1 MTTQVRFGLPV
12 AGLLI
17 NSSEDF
23 LGSVEWRQSESAT
36 CGHADSDFSLRTI
49 GMCWKQQC
57 LDRCPTRLQSGSP
70 RFMTLDGDVAAA
82 ESGSI
87 LAVLGRVRSETRPT
101 KKPPKGNL
109 KKQARSTARL
119 SREAT
124 ELLRLWLAH
133 ATVEAEESPIA
144 LLASCEL
151 LSLYGSQFP
160 AEVIGGLWRAT
171 LAAALAQSESFLEAA
186 RIEDWQDQLEESV
199 ATKSIW
205 LKAGLLPLICGL
217 LFDGVKG
224 APRLF
229 RAGRTSVN
237 DQILQVTDSQGVPV
251 DEVFD
256 SIPEFLGL
264 WSDSLLVTQ
273 LLGDTLWKKPAAK
286 RFGKMLRRLSAAVRS
301 DEMLTCCADGRAAVA
316 ALNNACSI
324 SGLPTGSAWL
334 KTLTTASSN
343 KKTRESSPEK
353 KSKSQKPKKKIAKG
367 AIPSW
372 QSDETDSACLR
383 TSWAI
388 EASVA
393 TVRFDSEPVRLELAI
408 DGVPLLSGKWGLEL
422 AEGDEPLELE
432 AEWECICWNS
442 DSDGDYLELQLE
454 FEEGPMINRYVYLSR
469 SDSFAI
475 IADAIS
481 GSTPGRVELATL
493 LPLADGV
500 TLTSVDGGREQLL
513 TAGEKSVRVFPLSL
527 PQDPGIGTA
536 GKIGVEQDGDSS
548 RLAFSQATESG
559 TMFSPIVFDWAP
571 KRQHV
576 PAEWRQLTVTRANE
590 IDPSGAA
597 AFRLLVGKQHLVLYR
612 SLGGTERY
620 RTFLGY
626 QAESETVIGRFTK
639 SGVIQELLI
648 VE

>member
-12 AGLLI
+12 AGLL
-17 NSSEDF
+17 NNPSDDF
-23 LGSVEWRQSESAT
+23 LGSVEWRQSESAS
-36 CGHADSDFSLRTI
+36 CGNADSDFSLRTI

-57 LDRCPTRLQSGSP
+57 LDRCPTRLQIHSP
-70 RFMTLDGDVAAA
+70 RFVTLDGAVEAA

-87 LAVLGRVRSETRPT
+87 LAVLGRVRSETSPA

-109 KKQARSTARL
+109 KKQTRSTERL

-171 LAAALAQSESFLEAA
+171 LAAALAQSEGFLDAA
-186 RIEDWQDQLEESV
+186 RIEDWQDQLDESGE
-199 ATKSIW
+199 TKAAW
-205 LKAGLLPLICGL
+205 LKAGLLPLVCGL
-217 LFDGVKG
+217 LFDDVKG
-224 APRLF
+224 APRLS

-237 DQILQVTDSQGVPV
+237 DQILQVTDSKGIPV
-251 DEVFD
+251 SEVFNGL
-256 SIPEFLGL
+256 PKFLGL
-264 WSDSLLVTQ
+264 WSDSLLVTR

-286 RFGKMLRRLSAAVRS
+286 RFEKMLRRLSAAVRS
-301 DEMLTCCADGRAAVA
+301 EETLTCCVDGQTAVA
-316 ALNNACSI
+316 ALNNAWAI
-324 SGLPTGSAWL
+324 SGLTSGPACMKSDAATSSKKRNGGASAQ
-334 KTLTTASSN
+334 
-343 KKTRESSPEK
+343 K
-353 KSKSQKPKKKIAKG
+353 KSKGQRPKKKIANA

-383 TSWAI
+383 TSWAKD
-388 EASVA
+388 ASLA
-393 TVRFDSEPVRLELAI
+393 TVRFDSEPVRLELAV
-408 DGVPLLSGKWGLEL
+408 DGVPLLSGDWVLEL
-422 AEGDEPLELE
+422 AEGNEPLELE

-513 TAGEKSVRVFPLSL
+513 TAGEKSVRVFPLGL

-548 RLAFSQATESG
+548 WLAFSQATESG

-571 KRQHV
+571 KRQNV

-590 IDPSGAA
+590 IDPWGAA
-597 AFRLLVGKQHLVLYR
+597 AFRLMLGKQHLVLYR

-626 QAESETVIGRFTK
+626 QAESETVIGKFTK

>member
-12 AGLLI
+12 AGLLN
-17 NSSEDF
+17 NSSDDF
-23 LGSVEWRQSESAT
+23 LGSVIWRLSETTT
-36 CGHADSDFSLRTI
+36 CGNLGSDFSLRTI

-57 LDRCPTRLQSGSP
+57 LDRCPPKLQSGSP
-70 RFMTLDGDVAAA
+70 RFVTLDGAIESA

-87 LAVLGRVRSETRPT
+87 LAVLGRVRSETSPT
-101 KKPPKGNL
+101 WKPPKGNL
-109 KKQARSTARL
+109 KKQASSTARL

-124 ELLRLWLAH
+124 ELLRLWLANGT
-133 ATVEAEESPIA
+133 AETEESPVA

-186 RIEDWQDQLEESV
+186 RIEDWQDQLDETA
-199 ATKSIW
+199 ATKSVW
-205 LKAGLLPLICGL
+205 LKAGLLPLVCGL
-217 LFDGVKG
+217 LFDDVKG
-224 APRLF
+224 APRLSK
-229 RAGRTSVN
+229 AGRTSVN
-237 DQILQVTDSQGVPV
+237 DQILQVTDSKGIPV
-251 DEVFD
+251 GEVFD
-256 SIPEFLGL
+256 ALPEFLAL

-286 RFGKMLRRLSAAVRS
+286 RFEKMLRRVSASVRS
-301 DEMLTCCADGRAAVA
+301 EETLTGCADGEAAVA
-316 ALNNACSI
+316 ALNNAFAI
-324 SGLPTGSAWL
+324 SELPSGAAWL
-334 KTLTTASSN
+334 KTVMATSNNKETGKAS
-343 KKTRESSPEK
+343 KK
-353 KSKSQKPKKKIAKG
+353 KSKGKGPKNKIPKA

-372 QSDETDSACLR
+372 QSDDTDSACLR
-383 TSWAI
+383 TSWAKD
-388 EASVA
+388 ASLA
-393 TVRFDSEPVRLELAI
+393 TIRFDSEPVRLELAI
-408 DGVPLLSGKWGLEL
+408 DGVPLLSGDWGLEL

-454 FEEGPMINRYVYLSR
+454 FEGGPMINRYVYLSR
-469 SDSFAI
+469 SDCFAI

-481 GSTPGRVELATL
+481 ESTPGRVDLATL

-500 TLTSVDGGREQLL
+500 TLKSAEGGREQLL
-513 TAGEKSVRVFPLSL
+513 TAGDKTVRVFPLGL
-527 PQDPGIGTA
+527 PQDPGVGTA
-536 GKIGVEQDGDSS
+536 GKVGLDQGDDNESC
-548 RLAFSQATESG
+548 LAFSQSTESG
-559 TMFSPIVFDWAP
+559 TMFAPIVLDWAP
-571 KRQHV
+571 ERQTV
-576 PAEWRQLTVTRANE
+576 PAEWMQLTVTRANE

-597 AFRLLVGKQHLVLYR
+597 AFRLQVGKQHLVLYR

-626 QAESETVIGRFTK
+626 QAESETVIGKFTK

>member
-12 AGLLI
+12 TGLLK
-17 NSSEDF
+17 NSSDDF
-23 LGSVEWRQSESAT
+23 LSSVVWRQSETAT
-36 CGHADSDFSLRTI
+36 CGNKDADFNLRTI

-57 LDRCPTRLQSGSP
+57 LDRCAASQQGGSP
-70 RFMTLDGDVAAA
+70 RFVTLDGATEAA

-87 LAVLGRVRSETRPT
+87 LAVLGRVRSETSPT

-109 KKQARSTARL
+109 KKQTRSTARL

-133 ATVEAEESPIA
+133 STVEAEESPLA

-186 RIEDWQDQLEESV
+186 RIEDWQDQLEESD
-199 ATKSIW
+199 ATKAVW
-205 LKAGLLPLICGL
+205 LKAGLLPLVCGL
-217 LFDGVKG
+217 LFDDVKG
-224 APRLF
+224 APLLSK
-229 RAGRTSVN
+229 AGRASVN
-237 DQILQVTDSQGVPV
+237 DQILQVTDSKGIPV
-251 DEVFD
+251 GEVFD
-256 SIPEFLGL
+256 ALPEFLAL

-286 RFGKMLRRLSAAVRS
+286 RFEKLLRRLSATVRS
-301 DEMLTCCADGRAAVA
+301 EETLTGCADGEAAVA
-316 ALNNACSI
+316 ALNNAFAI
-324 SGLPTGSAWL
+324 SGLPSGAAWL
-334 KTLTTASSN
+334 KTVTATSN
-343 KKTRESSPEK
+343 TKQTGKASKK
-353 KSKSQKPKKKIAKG
+353 KSKGKGPKNKIPKA

-372 QSDETDSACLR
+372 QSDDTESACLR
-383 TSWAI
+383 TSWAKD
-388 EASVA
+388 ASLA
-393 TVRFDSEPVRLELAI
+393 TVRFDGEPVRLELAV
-408 DGVPLLSGKWGLEL
+408 DGVPLLSGEWGFEL
-422 AEGDEPLELE
+422 AEGDAPLELE
-432 AEWECICWNS
+432 GEWECICWNS

-454 FEEGPMINRYVYLSR
+454 FEGGPMLNRYVYLSR

-481 GSTPGRVELATL
+481 GSTPGRVDLATL

-500 TLTSVDGGREQLL
+500 TLESAAGGREQVL
-513 TAGEKSVRVFPLSL
+513 TAGDRKVRVFPLGL
-527 PQDPGIGTA
+527 PQDPGVGTA
-536 GKIGVEQDGDSS
+536 AKIGIEQDGDSS
-548 RLAFSQATESG
+548 CLAFSQASETG
-559 TMFSPIVFDWAP
+559 MMFTPIVFDWAP
-571 KRQHV
+571 NRQDV
-576 PAEWRQLTVTRANE
+576 PAEWRQLTLTRANE

-597 AFRLLVGKQHLVLYR
+597 AFRLQVGKQHLVLYR